1 MSMFSTG
8 LSGLNAA
15 QNALNTTSNNISNVY
30 TPGFNREVTML
41 GEGSGRTSGVRVNAI
56 ERQFNHYVADQ
67 LNNARTQSSA
77 LQTYA
82 QQVDQV
88 DNLLADREAGLAPLM
103 QNFFSALEDLASA
116 PSDPAARQGVIGNA
130 QTLSAQFRSFDS
142 YLQDMQNN
150 INSGIKD
157 EITQVNN
164 TTQQVADFN
173 RQISLAR
180 ARTGEAPNSLLNQRD
195 QLVAELSERMNSRLS
210 IQDGKT
216 YNISLPNGQPLVTGT
231 NAFTLTPVQS
241 ETDPQRT
248 VVGYRDGGSNVVT
261 LNEDVITGGSLG
273 GLMRF
278 RQETLDKTQNQ
289 IGQLAVSLTT
299 AFNELHKQGV
309 DLNGEQGEDFFTI
322 RAPQAYSAP
331 DNSADVASIAFD
343 PTQVDNIRAT
353 DYQVRYDG
361 SEFTVTRQDS
371 GEEVSAEWDGN
382 TLSFGGIDMALSGTP
397 AAGDTFSVQ
406 PVRRAAAGMDVLIN
420 DLDKI
425 AAALGPVRPM
435 PYSTVDFQ
443 SQSASRLGDTSTI
456 GSVLKNGVAEAMESG
471 LKPIAFIPVGAKNV
485 EIYVYDRGAD
495 DDIQLFTQ
503 DGKHLIGTP
512 VEGVDDDTTTWEG
525 TEPDYT
531 WQNNGDRTP
540 ITSAADVE
548 TNIFTLANGFPEG
561 TTYKIGSL
569 LNSQDSYS
577 SDLADS
583 ATLSYGEMTLT
594 YTGDGNRFDSVPN
607 DVSTDDGFR
616 EERIHI
622 DETKEPLF
630 LLVSGNGTFDI
641 TATWD
646 EMPGVPAAG
655 GVTPDNTPIGRVQS
669 QLEVSEIDVAPAFKQ
684 MDAKYQPPSFA
695 IKAADDG
702 ALSLGL
708 FGADSSN
715 NLFVSPDAG
724 SVPTSPPPEGIYS
737 IFKEDGTEIDNV
749 LSVNAGTGDTL
760 AVGERLT
767 IKDDATGE
775 TILSFTID
783 ELPSNGTTSGVTFTG
798 LSGSTST
805 GPGDNRNALALQ
817 NLQSEATVGVN
828 ATFSGAY
835 GAMVSD
841 VGNRTNITQVNLD
854 ARQGLTD
861 QLRAVQQSE
870 SGVNLDEEAA
880 NLIRYQQY
888 YQANARVIDTAST
901 VFDTILGLRG

>member
-1 MSMFSTG
+1 MFSTG

-15 QNALNTTSNNISNVY
+15 QNALNSTSNNISNVY
-30 TPGFNREVTML
+30 TPGFNREVTVL
-41 GEGSGRTSGVRVNAI
+41 GEKSSGSGGVQVNDT

-77 LQTYA
+77 LEKYS
-82 QQVDQV
+82 QQIEQI

-103 QNFFSALEDLASA
+103 QTFFSSLEDLASA
-116 PSDPAARQGVIGNA
+116 PSDPAARQGVIGTA
-130 QTLSAQFRSFDS
+130 QTLSAQFRSFDG
-142 YLQDMQNN
+142 YLQDMQSNL
-150 INSGIKD
+150 NSEIKD

-164 TTQQVADFN
+164 TTQQIAGLN
-173 RQISLAR
+173 REIALSR
-180 ARTGEAPNSLLNQRD
+180 ARNGEAPNSLLNQRD
-195 QLVAELSERMNSRLS
+195 HMIAELNERLDVRLN

-216 YNISLPNGQPLVTGT
+216 YNISLPNGQPLVTNT
-231 NAFTLTPVQS
+231 DAFSLRPVAS

-248 VVGYRDGGSNVVT
+248 VIGYRDGGGNVVP
-261 LNEDVITGGSLG
+261 LDEELITGGSLG

-278 RQETLDKTQNQ
+278 RQEALDKSQNQ

-299 AFNELHKQGV
+299 AFNEVHKQGI
-309 DLNGEQGEDFFTI
+309 DLNGQQGQDFYSI
-322 RAPQAYSAP
+322 GAPQAYSGK
-331 DNSADVASIAFD
+331 DNSAEVGTISFD
-343 PTQVDNIRAT
+343 ATRVEGVRAT

-361 SEFTVTRQDS
+361 SDFSVTRHDN

-382 TLSFGGIDMALSGTP
+382 TLSFGGIDLTLAGSP
-397 AAGDTFSVQ
+397 AAGDTFNVQ
-406 PVRRAAAGMDVLIN
+406 PVRRAAADMDVLIN
-420 DLDKI
+420 DLDKV

-443 SQSASRLGDTSTI
+443 SQSATRLGETSTLS
-456 GSVLKNGVAEAMESG
+456 SVLENGIEKKMESG

-512 VEGVDDDTTTWEG
+512 VEGVDADTTTWEG

-531 WQNNGDRTP
+531 WQNNGDGKS
-540 ITSAADVE
+540 ITSPADVE
-548 TNIFTLANGFPEG
+548 THIFTLANGFPEG
-561 TTYKIGSL
+561 TTYSSGSL
-569 LNSQDSYS
+569 LHRQDSYS
-577 SDLADS
+577 ADLAEG
-583 ATLSYGEMTLT
+583 ATLSYGGMTLT
-594 YTGDGNRFDSVPN
+594 YTGDGNRFDSKPN
-607 DVSTDDGFR
+607 DVSTDNSFR
-616 EERIHI
+616 DESIHI
-622 DETKEPLF
+622 DETKEPVF
-630 LLVSGNGTFDI
+630 LLVSGNGEFDI

-646 EMPGVPAAG
+646 EMPGTPATG

-669 QLEVSEIDVAPAFKQ
+669 QLEVSEVEVAPAFKQ
-684 MDAKYQPPSFA
+684 MDAKYHPPSFA

-783 ELPSNGTTSGVTFTG
+783 KLPSSGTTSGVTFTG
-798 LSGSTST
+798 LSGST

-817 NLQSEATVGVN
+817 NLQSEATVGES

-841 VGNRTNITQVNLD
+841 VGNRTNITQVNFE

-880 NLIRYQQY
+880 NLIRYQQF
-888 YQANARVIDTAST
+888 YQANARVIDAASSL
-901 VFDTILGLRG
+901 FDTILGLRS

>member
-1 MSMFSTG
+1 MFSTG

-15 QNALNTTSNNISNVY
+15 QNALNSTSNNISNVY
-30 TPGFNREVTML
+30 TPGFNREVTVL
-41 GEGSGRTSGVRVNAI
+41 GEKSSGSGGVQVNDT

-77 LQTYA
+77 LEKYS
-82 QQVDQV
+82 QQIEQI

-103 QNFFSALEDLASA
+103 QTFFSSLEDLASA
-116 PSDPAARQGVIGNA
+116 PSDPAARQGVIGTA
-130 QTLSAQFRSFDS
+130 QTLSAQFRSFDG
-142 YLQDMQNN
+142 YLQDMQSNL
-150 INSGIKD
+150 NSEIKD

-164 TTQQVADFN
+164 TTQQIAGLN
-173 RQISLAR
+173 REIALSR
-180 ARTGEAPNSLLNQRD
+180 ARNGEAPNSLLNQRD
-195 QLVAELSERMNSRLS
+195 HMIAELNERLDVRLN

-216 YNISLPNGQPLVTGT
+216 YNISLPNGQPLVTNT
-231 NAFTLTPVQS
+231 DAFSLRPVAS

-248 VVGYRDGGSNVVT
+248 VIGYRDGGGNVVP
-261 LNEDVITGGSLG
+261 LDEELITGGSLG

-278 RQETLDKTQNQ
+278 RQEALDKSQNQ

-299 AFNELHKQGV
+299 AFNEVHKQGI
-309 DLNGEQGEDFFTI
+309 DLNGQQGQDFYSI
-322 RAPQAYSAP
+322 GAPQAYSGK
-331 DNSADVASIAFD
+331 DNSAEVGTISFD
-343 PTQVDNIRAT
+343 ATRVEGVRAT

-361 SEFTVTRQDS
+361 SDFSVTRHDN

-382 TLSFGGIDMALSGTP
+382 TLSFGGIDLTLAGSP
-397 AAGDTFSVQ
+397 AAGDTFNVQ
-406 PVRRAAAGMDVLIN
+406 PVRRAAADMDVLIN
-420 DLDKI
+420 DLDKV

-443 SQSASRLGDTSTI
+443 SQSATRLGETSTLS
-456 GSVLKNGVAEAMESG
+456 SVLENGIEKKMESG

-512 VEGVDDDTTTWEG
+512 VEGVDADTTTWEG

-531 WQNNGDRTP
+531 WQNNGDGKS
-540 ITSAADVE
+540 ITSPADVE
-548 TNIFTLANGFPEG
+548 THIFTLANGFPEG
-561 TTYKIGSL
+561 TTYSSGSL
-569 LNSQDSYS
+569 LHRQDSYS
-577 SDLADS
+577 ADLAEG
-583 ATLSYGEMTLT
+583 ATLSYGGMTLT
-594 YTGDGNRFDSVPN
+594 YTGDGNRFDSKPN
-607 DVSTDDGFR
+607 DVSTDNSFR
-616 EERIHI
+616 DESIYI
-622 DETKEPLF
+622 DETKEPVF
-630 LLVSGNGTFDI
+630 LLVSGNGEFDI

-646 EMPGVPAAG
+646 EMPGTPATG

-669 QLEVSEIDVAPAFKQ
+669 QLEVSEVEVAPAFKQ
-684 MDAKYQPPSFA
+684 MDAKYHPPSFA

-783 ELPSNGTTSGVTFTG
+783 KLPSSGTTSGVTFTG
-798 LSGSTST
+798 LSGST

-817 NLQSEATVGVN
+817 NLQSEATVGES

-841 VGNRTNITQVNLD
+841 VGNRTNITQVNFE

-880 NLIRYQQY
+880 NLIRYQQF
-888 YQANARVIDTAST
+888 YQANARVIDAASSL
-901 VFDTILGLRG
+901 FDTILGLRS